1 MIEELR
7 KKKLAEIQDKQAA
20 EAEQQE
26 ALQKQFEQ
34 QARMQQQVEMLEG
47 IAKQFLSKDAA
58 ERYGRVKI
66 AHPALAIKIVALIA
80 QAAQAGQLQNQIS
93 DAQLRELLIRLQEGK
108 KEFRFKK

>member
-1 MIEELR
+1 MIEDIR

-20 EAEQQE
+20 ETERQDG
-26 ALQKQFEQ
+26 LQKQFEE
-34 QARMQQQVEMLEG
+34 QARMQQQVAALEEL
-47 IAKQFLSKDAA
+47 AKQFLSKDAA
-58 ERYGRVKI
+58 ERYGRGKI

-80 QAAQAGQLQNQIS
+80 QAAQTGQLQSQIS